1 MDVLHLGLLRR
12 HIGGGDH
19 RLAEAVPVK
28 LVRLPEAVHRCW
40 IDHNVKV
47 EKVAHVVGLSKVPV
61 DKGPR
66 LLQVL
71 DLEGVHQLLLDGRR
85 QHRFEGLKGADHRL
99 VVADQLGAAAHRV
112 DAPVGDRRGHLALA
126 LRVLLS
132 VDR

>member
-19 RLAEAVPVK
+19 RLAEAVPVE
-28 LVRLPEAVHRCW
+28 LVRFPEAVHRCW

-47 EKVAHVVGLSKVPV
+47 EEVAHVVGLSKVPV

-85 QHRFEGLKGADHRL
+85 QHRLEGLKGADHRL

-126 LRVLLS
+126 LGVLLS